1 MISLAQIQTGLK
13 LTQADMAK
21 LLKISIPTYR
31 RLLENCGDLRMD
43 QANMLV
49 NMYNEKQTDERAK
62 ITLNDI
68 QL

>member
-1 MISLAQIQTGLK
+1 MITLAQIQTGLK

-21 LLKISIPTYR
+21 LLNTSIPTYR
-31 RLLENCGDLRMD
+31 RLLSDCGDLRME
-43 QANMLV
+43 QASMLV
-49 NMYNEKQTDERAK
+49 KMYNDMQTDERAK